1 MKDIYVD
8 DAVVK
13 RPFFGR
19 IFWYTVSSKKA
30 QKFNLSELFNEL
42 RRKGRAIK
50 LKCFQSG

>member
-8 DAVVK
+8 DTVVK
-13 RPFFGR
+13 RPFVGR

-42 RRKGRAIK
+42 RRKGGAIK
-50 LKCFQSG
+50 IKCFQSG